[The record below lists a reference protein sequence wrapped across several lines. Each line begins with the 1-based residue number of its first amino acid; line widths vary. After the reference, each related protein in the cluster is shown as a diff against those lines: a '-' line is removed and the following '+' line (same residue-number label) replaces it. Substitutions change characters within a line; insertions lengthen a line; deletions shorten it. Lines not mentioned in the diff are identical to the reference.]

1 MINNMAAGDSRAAGK
16 SRDAAILRA
25 VEQCKYLSRD
35 QVQALVFGHS
45 YRQKCCDRLLRLY
58 KSKRLKRKRV
68 DAAQP
73 YVYFLPQERWN
84 QKAEHYLAVNWVYI
98 ALTRQ
103 IKSWFKLQAFV
114 REYFCRIDDNNHLVA
129 DALVVLNNIRKK
141 ELKPVFIE
149 VDRGSNN
156 EFDKV
161 RKYGALYE
169 SKAWVKQWWA
179 RPEAEGHY
187 RFPKVLVVTDRPGK
201 VQEAIDRGN
210 MAKVRFKVAT
220 MEEVLKDVYLLT

>member
-1 MINNMAAGDSRAAGK
+1 MAAGDSRAAGK

-35 QVQALVFGHS
+35 QVQALVFDHS

-68 DAAQP
+68 DVAESF
-73 YVYFLPQERWN
+73 VYFLPGEKWN
-84 QKAEHYLAVNWVYI
+84 QKAEHYLSLNWVYV
-98 ALTRQ
+98 ATVKQ

-114 REYFCRIDDNNHLVA
+114 REYYCKIDDNNHLVA
-129 DALVVLNNIRKK
+129 DALAVLANKTTR

-149 VDRGSNN
+149 LDRGQSNN
-156 EFDKV
+156 DFDKV
-161 RKYGALYE
+161 KKYTALYE

-179 RPEAEGHY
+179 KPDQEGRY

-201 VQEAIDRGN
+201 VQEAIDRDNAAGI
-210 MAKVRFKVAT
+210 RFSVVT
-220 MEEVLKDVYLLT
+220 LEDIMRDLYRWL